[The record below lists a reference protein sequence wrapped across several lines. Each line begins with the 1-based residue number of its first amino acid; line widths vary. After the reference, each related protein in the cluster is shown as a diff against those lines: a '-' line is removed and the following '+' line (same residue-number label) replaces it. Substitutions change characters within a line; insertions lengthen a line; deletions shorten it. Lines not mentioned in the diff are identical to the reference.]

1 MLRVQIQV
9 FFRGTSS
16 ILTSGG
22 KHLLM
27 KSKVLIA
34 VFLFFAISI
43 GLYPLF
49 YFLLDMSGGL
59 MSSKS
64 AQVLGSRLWQVGFY
78 IHITF
83 GGLALLSG
91 CTQFLSGLR
100 QKRLSLHRNLGK
112 VYVAAVILSGTAG
125 LGIAF
130 AASGGGWAQ
139 MGFAVMAFLWLYT
152 TAKAFLAIKK
162 RDIAQHQNWMTR
174 SYALCFAAVTLRLWM
189 PLFLGALG
197 MSFDFAYP
205 IIAWLCWVPNLLVA
219 EWIIRKK
226 HPVLG

>member
-1 MLRVQIQV
+1 
-9 FFRGTSS
+9 
-16 ILTSGG
+16 
-22 KHLLM
+22 M

-43 GLYPLF
+43 GLYPFF
-49 YFLLDMSGGL
+49 YFLFDMSNGL

-64 AQVLGSRLWQVGFY
+64 AQLLGNRLWQVGFY
-78 IHITF
+78 THITL

-100 QKRLSLHRNLGK
+100 QKRLSLHRSLGK
-112 VYVAAVILSGTAG
+112 VYVAAVMLSGVAG

-130 AASGGGWAQ
+130 AASGGVWAQ
-139 MGFAVMAFLWLYT
+139 MGFAALGFLWLYT

-162 RDIAQHQNWMTR
+162 RDITEHQNWMTR
-174 SYALCFAAVTLRLWM
+174 SYALCFGAVTLRLWM

-205 IIAWLCWVPNLLVA
+205 IIAWISWVPNLLVA
-219 EWIIRKK
+219 EWIIRSAKP
-226 HPVLG
+226 HLT

>member
-1 MLRVQIQV
+1 
-9 FFRGTSS
+9 
-16 ILTSGG
+16 
-22 KHLLM
+22 M

-43 GLYPLF
+43 GLYPFF
-49 YFLLDMSGGL
+49 YFLFDMSNGL

-64 AQVLGSRLWQVGFY
+64 AQLLGNSLWQIGFY
-78 IHITF
+78 THITL

-100 QKRLSLHRNLGK
+100 QKRLSLHRKLGK
-112 VYVAAVILSGTAG
+112 VYVAAVMLSGTAG

-130 AASGGGWAQ
+130 AASGGVWAQ
-139 MGFAVMAFLWLYT
+139 MGFAALGFLWLYT

-162 RDIAQHQNWMTR
+162 REIAEHQNWMTR
-174 SYALCFAAVTLRLWM
+174 SYALCFGAVTLRLWM

-205 IIAWLCWVPNLLVA
+205 IIAWISWVPNLLVA
-219 EWIIRKK
+219 EWIIRRAKL
-226 HPVLG
+226 HLA

>member
-1 MLRVQIQV
+1 
-9 FFRGTSS
+9 
-16 ILTSGG
+16 
-22 KHLLM
+22 M

-43 GLYPLF
+43 GLYPFF
-49 YFLLDMSGGL
+49 YFLFDMSNGL

-64 AQVLGSRLWQVGFY
+64 AQLLGNRLWQVGFY
-78 IHITF
+78 THITL

-100 QKRLSLHRNLGK
+100 QKRLFLHRNLGK
-112 VYVAAVILSGTAG
+112 VYVAAVMLSGTAG

-130 AASGGGWAQ
+130 AASGGVWAQ
-139 MGFAVMAFLWLYT
+139 MGFAALGFLWLYT

-162 RDIAQHQNWMTR
+162 RDIAEHQNWMTR
-174 SYALCFAAVTLRLWM
+174 SYALCFGAVTLRLWM

-205 IIAWLCWVPNLLVA
+205 IIAWISWVPNLLVA
-219 EWIIRKK
+219 EWIIRRPKP
-226 HPVLG
+226 HLA

>member
-1 MLRVQIQV
+1 
-9 FFRGTSS
+9 
-16 ILTSGG
+16 
-22 KHLLM
+22 M

-34 VFLFFAISI
+34 VFLFFTISI
-43 GLYPLF
+43 GLYPLV
-49 YFLLDMSGGL
+49 YFLFDMSNGL

-64 AQVLGSRLWQVGFY
+64 AELLGNRLWKVGFY
-78 IHITF
+78 THITF

-112 VYVAAVILSGTAG
+112 VYVAAVTLSGTAG

-130 AASGGGWAQ
+130 AASGGVWAQ
-139 MGFAVMAFLWLYT
+139 MGFAVLGFLWLYT

-162 RDIAQHQNWMTR
+162 RDIAEHQNWMTR
-174 SYALCFAAVTLRLWM
+174 SYALCFGAVTLRLWM

-205 IIAWLCWVPNLLVA
+205 IIAWISWVPNLLVA
-219 EWIIRKK
+219 EWIIRRTKP
-226 HPVLG
+226 HLA

>member
-1 MLRVQIQV
+1 
-9 FFRGTSS
+9 
-16 ILTSGG
+16 
-22 KHLLM
+22 M
-27 KSKVLIA
+27 KSKALIV

-43 GLYPLF
+43 GLYPFF
-49 YFLLDMSGGL
+49 YFLFDMSNGL

-64 AQVLGSRLWQVGFY
+64 AQLLGNRLWQVGFY
-78 IHITF
+78 THITL

-100 QKRLSLHRNLGK
+100 QKRLSLHRSLGK
-112 VYVAAVILSGTAG
+112 VYVAAVMLSGVAG

-130 AASGGGWAQ
+130 AASGGVWAQ
-139 MGFAVMAFLWLYT
+139 TGFAALGFLWLYT

-162 RDIAQHQNWMTR
+162 REIAEHQNWMTR
-174 SYALCFAAVTLRLWM
+174 SYALCFGAVTLRLWL

-205 IIAWLCWVPNLLVA
+205 IIAWISWVPNLLVA
-219 EWIIRKK
+219 EWIIRRVK
-226 HPVLG
+226 PRMV